1 MRRTIKKAAELGFL
15 RLLRGQGD
23 HWEVRRILKAYVDAQ
38 TLSDFAGKLRE
49 YAGTVASDELTA
61 SFSRTELASPGRA
74 GYRLQHLEVFNWG
87 TFDGHVWRFT
97 AGGETA
103 LLTGDIGSGKSTLVD
118 ALTTLLM
125 PAHRIAYN
133 KAAGADAQGTHAPLL
148 RRGPLQVRAQRVDR
162 QVTRRSACELAGE
175 PTR

>member
-1 MRRTIKKAAELGFL
+1 MADGL
-15 RLLRGQGD
+15 
-23 HWEVRRILKAYVDAQ
+23 
-38 TLSDFAGKLRE
+38 
-49 YAGTVASDELTA
+49 
-61 SFSRTELASPGRA
+61 FSRTELASPGRA

-87 TFDGHVWRFT
+87 TFDGHVWRLT

-118 ALTTLLM
+118 ALTTL
-125 PAHRIAYN
+125 AHARPS
-133 KAAGADAQGTHAPLL
+133 DRLQQGSGRRCARTHAPLL
-148 RRGPLQVRAQRVDR
+148 RRGPLQVRTQRVDR